1 MTTLFFSIWSGRIIT
16 RRIMPF
22 RVLERIGEE
31 TRGSVALFPIPGIK
45 TVRLRVQASNISIT
59 EPANA

>member
-1 MTTLFFSIWSGRIIT
+1 MKTLFFSIWSGRIIT

-31 TRGSVALFPIPGIK
+31 THGSVALFPIPSLT
-45 TVRLRVQASNISIT
+45 TVRLRVQAAHISLT
-59 EPANA
+59 EPANT